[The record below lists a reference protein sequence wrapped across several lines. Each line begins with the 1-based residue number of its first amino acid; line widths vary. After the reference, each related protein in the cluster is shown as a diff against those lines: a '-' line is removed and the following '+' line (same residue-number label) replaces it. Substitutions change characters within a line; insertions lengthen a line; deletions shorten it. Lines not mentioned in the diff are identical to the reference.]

1 MYRNSVKRIMTLIL
15 MLGFIQTD
23 NEMRL
28 QMTNKAKNPIDS
40 FVENAKKRRKRPL
53 SDDQINKINELIID
67 AEKEEGE
74 EENSNEF

>member
-1 MYRNSVKRIMTLIL
+1 
-15 MLGFIQTD
+15 
-23 NEMRL
+23 MRL